1 MYQVSTFW
9 NSCDVDSTFL
19 RYKVLRFSKLSSL
32 VTGVLFAPTIGPSRD
47 FPLPKPRSQFEIH
60 TWLTSPV
67 IVFSQVILDDAGERD
82 VLSQRSKDAEYT
94 AVSVRIPARSIR
106 HELRVFRN
114 LSFLGER

>member
-1 MYQVSTFW
+1 M
-9 NSCDVDSTFL
+9 L
-19 RYKVLRFSKLSSL
+19 RFSKLSSLVRFSKLSSL

-67 IVFSQVILDDAGERD
+67 TVFSQVILDDAGERD
-82 VLSQRSKDAEYT
+82 VLSQRSKDAHYT